1 MLTRSTTFAALT
13 LSAALALSACTTDS
27 ATVTSTPAPSASGSQ
42 ASTPSAQKN
51 STDVMFTTMMIPHHQ
66 QAVEMSDTL
75 LTKTDVDERVTKL
88 AKAIKAAQGPEIEQM
103 QGWLGVWG
111 LPEPEKGMG
120 GMGGMGHDD
129 GMMSPEE
136 MTALKTAP
144 GPEASKIYLT
154 QMLAHHKGALTMA
167 QQEIDDGK
175 FPDAIK
181 LAEDIKRTQTDEI
194 TTMNDILATL

>member
-1 MLTRSTTFAALT
+1 MLTRTTAFAALT
-13 LSAALALSACTTDS
+13 LSAALALTACNAESAPV
-27 ATVTSTPAPSASGSQ
+27 ASTPAPSASASQ
-42 ASTPSAQKN
+42 SSTPSARKN

-75 LTKTDVDERVTKL
+75 LTKTGVDERVTKL

-103 QGWLGVWG
+103 QGWLGAWG
-111 LPEPEKGMG
+111 VPEPEKGMG

-136 MTALKTAP
+136 MTALETAP
-144 GPEASKIYLT
+144 GPKASKMYLT

-167 QQEIDDGK
+167 QQEIDEGK
-175 FPDAIK
+175 FPDAIQ
-181 LAEDIKRTQTDEI
+181 LAKDIKRTQTEEI